1 VAVES
6 DGLPEAM
13 TFRISA
19 HGLNARIPQ
28 AAPALLAGA
37 PESGVVDAHG
47 IQAFY
52 TGLLARTSGLAVTI
66 ESDGDAIVVA
76 ARAMAAFA
84 GIAPAT
90 PEADA
95 LPHFMSSWL
104 SDER

>member
-1 VAVES
+1 
-6 DGLPEAM
+6 
-13 TFRISA
+13 
-19 HGLNARIPQ
+19 
-28 AAPALLAGA
+28 
-37 PESGVVDAHG
+37 
-47 IQAFY
+47 
-52 TGLLARTSGLAVTI
+52 VTI